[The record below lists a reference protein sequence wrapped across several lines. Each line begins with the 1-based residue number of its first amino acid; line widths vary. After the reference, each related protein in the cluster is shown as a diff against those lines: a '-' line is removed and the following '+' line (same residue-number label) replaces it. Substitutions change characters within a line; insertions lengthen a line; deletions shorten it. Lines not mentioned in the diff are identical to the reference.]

1 MAGSDDDLQQAPK
14 LLQVVI
20 GGTVFRCCPTA
31 GPLRAQYDEQYTSR
45 PFADAREAR
54 ERFMTARRHRR
65 ARQLRRVAVAAGDK
79 DATKRE
85 YQIRAADAAR
95 SQARRDDL
103 ARRVA
108 KEYAD
113 DKRRRQSEIE
123 QLPPAPT
130 HPEPGRDRALRLL
143 EELRRSDRSQGRE
156 STTES
161 HHSAWSHSAYYR
173 VWRAS
178 ADNMS
183 LLEQWNAAHA
193 RAWRPSAHC
202 RMQGVC
208 TFDGNACWWCR
219 AFRTFIADTARVL
232 FVDWA
237 ACFGRDG
244 TTQHVIDDSIAHDWA
259 CDEAYSGPK
268 PRWICARGCCT
279 VRGSSRRR
287 QPCNDDVYCDACWEK
302 WLAGKWNREY
312 PFGPDRDTNCVECV

>member
-1 MAGSDDDLQQAPK
+1 MLDSRVEVDGDDGWQLDGALELDSDDDLQQAPK

-31 GPLRAQYDEQYTSR
+31 GPLRAQYHEQYDSR

-65 ARQLRRVAVAAGDK
+65 ARQVRRVAVAAGDN
-79 DATKRE
+79 DAIRRE

-103 ARRVA
+103 ARRAA

-113 DKRRRQSEIE
+113 DQRRRQSEIE
-123 QLPPAPT
+123 QQPPAPT
-130 HPEPGRDRALRLL
+130 HPEPGCDRALHLL
-143 EELRRSDRSQGRE
+143 EDLRKSDRSQGRE

-161 HHSAWSHSAYYR
+161 HHRAWSHSANR
-173 VWRAS
+173 AWRAS

-202 RMQGVC
+202 TMQGVC

-219 AFRTFIADTARVL
+219 AFRTFVADTARVL

-237 ACFGRDG
+237 ACFVRDG
-244 TTQHVIDDSIAHDWA
+244 TT
-259 CDEAYSGPK
+259 
-268 PRWICARGCCT
+268 
-279 VRGSSRRR
+279 
-287 QPCNDDVYCDACWEK
+287 
-302 WLAGKWNREY
+302 
-312 PFGPDRDTNCVECV
+312 